1 MRRIVLAAV
10 ALVMCATLAHSGSKA
25 GLSWKHE
32 GYKSLLAA
40 AGEAKAGNQRLLVG
54 LSGSFT

>member
-32 GYKSLLAA
+32 GYKN
-40 AGEAKAGNQRLLVG
+40 GG
-54 LSGSFT
+54 LGKYIEISNKVSYTV